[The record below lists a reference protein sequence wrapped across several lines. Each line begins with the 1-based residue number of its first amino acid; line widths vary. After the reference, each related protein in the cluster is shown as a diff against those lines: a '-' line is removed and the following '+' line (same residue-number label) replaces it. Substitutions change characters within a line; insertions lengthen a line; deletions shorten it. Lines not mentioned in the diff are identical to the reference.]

1 MPDRER
7 KRVSDHRFDALK
19 GSFPQGPPAHPRNTE
34 YLQLSESLMR
44 EGEKRWSNSE
54 RYGGAAPETV
64 WKKMRAILICFS
76 ARRLVVIQLLWKH
89 RVGGCLWLGFCH
101 WQSAPMCLALMLMP
115 MATLPTAP
123 VWVRTYVDPSLAP
136 LRLLTLASGYVALCV
151 WLLTLMP
158 VAMLPYALVV
168 DINASGC
175 VAMCVCCWP

>member
-1 MPDRER
+1 
-7 KRVSDHRFDALK
+7 
-19 GSFPQGPPAHPRNTE
+19 
-34 YLQLSESLMR
+34 
-44 EGEKRWSNSE
+44 
-54 RYGGAAPETV
+54 
-64 WKKMRAILICFS
+64 
-76 ARRLVVIQLLWKH
+76 
-89 RVGGCLWLGFCH
+89 
-101 WQSAPMCLALMLMP
+101 MLMP

-175 VAMCVCCWP
+175 VAMCVCC